1 MGKVMAVCTSPE
13 KGTVK
18 TNVHQGRFIENHGI
32 QGDAHA
38 GDWHRQVSLLSYER
52 VVEFNQRGGCV
63 KDGDFGENLLVSG
76 FDFKALPVGTIFQCG
91 EVVLEMTQVGKKC
104 HQHCEIFHRVGDC
117 SMPRE
122 GVFARVLHGGV
133 IREGDE
139 LVITSQPVPLGTEG

>member
-91 EVVLEMTQVGKKC
+91 EVDRKSTRLNSSHIATS
-104 HQHCEIFHRVGDC
+104 R
-117 SMPRE
+117 MPSS
-122 GVFARVLHGGV
+122 A
-133 IREGDE
+133 
-139 LVITSQPVPLGTEG
+139 